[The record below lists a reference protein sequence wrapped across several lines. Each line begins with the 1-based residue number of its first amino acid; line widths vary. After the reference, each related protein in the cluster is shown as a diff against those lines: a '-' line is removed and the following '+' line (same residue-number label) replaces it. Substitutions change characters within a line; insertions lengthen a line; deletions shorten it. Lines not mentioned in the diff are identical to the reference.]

1 MYVDIL
7 EIEKEHLKLVQIS
20 FWQRVID
27 MDLVQAIQPR
37 SQGRE
42 AMRLARQ
49 LPYVKNNSE

>member
-27 MDLVQAIQPR
+27 MVLVQAIQPR

-42 AMRLARQ
+42 AMRLAPQ